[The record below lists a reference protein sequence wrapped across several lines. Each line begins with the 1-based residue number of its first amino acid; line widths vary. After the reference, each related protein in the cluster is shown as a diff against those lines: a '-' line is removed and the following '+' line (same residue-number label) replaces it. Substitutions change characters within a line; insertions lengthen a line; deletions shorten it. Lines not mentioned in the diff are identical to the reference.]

1 MSETYKLEM
10 GSSSFSVFAEL
21 TVKPK
26 AKLQDLADYYSLSRE
41 GDAHRALSDVL
52 LLSQVFQRLTIDLKL
67 SVSDL
72 VLRSH
77 TASDIA
83 TAMAKT
89 KKGWNILD
97 IAKLLLGYSFLI
109 LFILYLT
116 LQLCN
121 RLFNLILKS
130 IKPEKQM

>member
-1 MSETYKLEM
+1 MFTFFMSETYKLEM
-10 GSSSFSVFAEL
+10 GSSSSSVFAEL

-83 TAMAKT
+83 TAMAKN
-89 KKGWNILD
+89 KKG
-97 IAKLLLGYSFLI
+97 
-109 LFILYLT
+109 
-116 LQLCN
+116 
-121 RLFNLILKS
+121 
-130 IKPEKQM
+130 